1 MLNKDQ
7 KWSAIT
13 QKSNSITTLLWPK
26 SRLCNSYPAEYPNHQ
41 IQYLFCNLFTLY
53 IEEQAPSS
61 VTFIVYFMRNFVR
74 TSWERRVTAR
84 VNIGPYNFIVK
95 FLVALV
101 LFPNKVVAAIRFYTY
116 VSVMFIFVISLCVAL
131 PIYNGK

>member
-1 MLNKDQ
+1 
-7 KWSAIT
+7 
-13 QKSNSITTLLWPK
+13 
-26 SRLCNSYPAEYPNHQ
+26 
-41 IQYLFCNLFTLY
+41 
-53 IEEQAPSS
+53 
-61 VTFIVYFMRNFVR
+61 MRNLVR
-74 TSWERRVTAR
+74 TSWERRRTAM

-101 LFPNKVVAAIRFYTY
+101 LYPNRVVAAIRFYTY